1 MVRRARADDGGGV
14 TRRSELFEPVEV
26 AVWAYALSP
35 PGATPA
41 QLCELIVT
49 ALAAQ
54 GCLRGHAPTPGGA
67 VGALATTVED
77 ST

>member
-1 MVRRARADDGGGV
+1 M
-14 TRRSELFEPVEV
+14 TLTELFEPVEV
-26 AVWAYALSP
+26 AMWAYTLAP
-35 PGATPA
+35 PSAPPI

-54 GCLRGHAPTPGGA
+54 GLLVGHAPTPGGA
-67 VGALATTVED
+67 VRALATTLEG